1 MYNMKL
7 VDGMLLYHGS
17 YTPVKNVDLAKCA
30 AGKDFGRGFYVT
42 ADKVQARNFIKTSS
56 LLKAKRFKQ
65 IPESQNFGYVTCYK
79 YNASQEN
86 IPVFE
91 FEEAN
96 QEWLWFVSLNRRDR
110 LAKFLMPLLSQK
122 ILKGEIIIGKIAN
135 DTTNPVITAYLNE
148 LYGKITDEEAARMAI
163 SLLLPHRLKD
173 QYCFLSQRA
182 VSCLEVVEVT
192 KYEY

>member
-1 MYNMKL
+1 MYIMKL

-17 YTPVKNVDLAKCA
+17 YTSVETVDLTKCA

-42 ADKVQARNFIKTSS
+42 ADKEQASNFIKTS
-56 LLKAKRFKQ
+56 LLKAKRLKQ
-65 IPESQNFGYVTCYK
+65 IPEGQNFGYVTCYK
-79 YNASQEN
+79 YNAPKEK

-96 QEWLWFVSLNRRDR
+96 REWLWFISLNRRRR
-110 LAKFLMPLLSQK
+110 LAKSLEPLLAK
-122 ILKGEIIIGKIAN
+122 EIFEGEIIIGKIAN

-148 LYGKITDEEAARMAI
+148 LYGEITDKEAARMAI

-182 VSCLEVVEVT
+182 VSCLEVVEVK

>member
-1 MYNMKL
+1 MKL
-7 VDGMLLYHGS
+7 VNGMMLYHGS
-17 YTPVKNVDLAKCA
+17 YTHVEVVDLAKCA
-30 AGKDFGRGFYVT
+30 DGKDFGRGFYVT
-42 ADKVQARNFIKTSS
+42 ADKEQARSFIKTS

-79 YNASQEN
+79 YNASKED

-96 QEWLWFVSLNRRDR
+96 REWLWFISLNRRHR
-110 LAKFLMPLLSQK
+110 LAKSLKPLLAK
-122 ILKGEIIIGKIAN
+122 EIFEGEIIIGKIAN

-148 LYGKITDEEAARMAI
+148 LYGEITDKEAARMAI

-182 VSCLEVVEVT
+182 VSCLEVVEVK

>member
-1 MYNMKL
+1 MVYGMKL

-17 YTPVKNVDLAKCA
+17 YTPVEAVDLAKCA

-42 ADKVQARNFIKTSS
+42 ADNVQARNFIKTS
-56 LLKAKRFKQ
+56 LLKAKRLKQ
-65 IPESQNFGYVTCYK
+65 IPENQNFGYVTCYK
-79 YNASQEN
+79 YNAPKEN
-86 IPVFE
+86 IPIFE

-96 QEWLWFVSLNRRDR
+96 QEWLWFISLNRRNR
-110 LAKFLMPLLSQK
+110 LAKSLAPLLPK
-122 ILKGEIIIGKIAN
+122 DIFKGEVIIGKIAN

-148 LYGKITDEEAARMAI
+148 LYGEITDEEAAKMAI

-182 VSCLEVVEVT
+182 VSCLEVVEVK

>member
-1 MYNMKL
+1 MKL

-17 YTPVKNVDLAKCA
+17 YTPVETIDLAKCA

-42 ADKVQARNFIKTSS
+42 ADKVQAKNFIKTA
-56 LLKAKRFKQ
+56 LLKAKRLKQ
-65 IPESQNFGYVTCYK
+65 IPDNQNFGYVTCYR
-79 YNASQEN
+79 YNAPKET

-91 FEEAN
+91 FKDAD
-96 QEWLWFVSLNRRDR
+96 QEWLWFISLNRRNR
-110 LAKFLMPLLSQK
+110 IAQALVPLLSK
-122 ILKGEIIIGKIAN
+122 DIFEGEIIIGKIAN

-148 LYGKITDEEAARMAI
+148 LYGEITDEEAARMAI

-182 VSCLEVVEVT
+182 VSCLEVIEVK

>member
-1 MYNMKL
+1 MKL

-42 ADKVQARNFIKTSS
+42 ADKEQARNFIKTS
-56 LLKAKRFKQ
+56 LWKAKRLKQ
-65 IPESQNFGYVTCYK
+65 IPEGQNYGYVTCYK
-79 YNASQEN
+79 YNEPKEK

-96 QEWLWFVSLNRRDR
+96 QEWLWFISLNRRHR
-110 LAKFLMPLLSQK
+110 LAKSLAPLLAK
-122 ILKGEIIIGKIAN
+122 EIFEGEVIIGKIAN

-148 LYGKITDEEAARMAI
+148 LYGKFTDEEAARMAI
-163 SLLLPHRLKD
+163 SLLLPHR
-173 QYCFLSQRA
+173 
-182 VSCLEVVEVT
+182 
-192 KYEY
+192 